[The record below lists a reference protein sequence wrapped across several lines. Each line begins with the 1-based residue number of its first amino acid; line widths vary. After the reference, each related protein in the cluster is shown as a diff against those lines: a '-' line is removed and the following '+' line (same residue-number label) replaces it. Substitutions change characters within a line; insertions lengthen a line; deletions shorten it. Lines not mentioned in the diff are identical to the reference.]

1 MGKNVAVIGS
11 GSFGCVLA
19 NVLKTN
25 GHNVILWSNSE
36 EEKKEI
42 NEKHYCSKLNGY
54 INDTITCTTNL
65 EEAINGT
72 DYIFMVI
79 PSSAIREVSSN
90 MEAYVTNQKII
101 VASKGLD
108 GEKVLTEV
116 VDEEINKHTKKCDI
130 GVISGPS
137 HAVQIYD
144 GVTTFFNYSGFTD
157 IKDLLSN
164 EDIKL
169 VYSDD
174 PKGMQIAAA
183 LKNRIAINVGKVFG
197 LYNKGVENF
206 DDINFERYSNIIS
219 ATIVEGLKEIENVG
233 LAMGAKKDTFY
244 DYCGLGDLITTALS
258 VHSRNLKCGIRL
270 GQGKDI
276 EDIKKEI
283 GMTIEGLNA
292 LDSAMNIVNKY
303 SLKCLEISSLYNQT
317 HKEMSK
323 TKEEEKNNAFPDDFG
338 GANPGSIV
346 LRMR

>member
-116 VDEEINKHTKKCDI
+116 VDEEINKHTKTCDI
-130 GVISGPS
+130 GVISG
-137 HAVQIYD
+137 
-144 GVTTFFNYSGFTD
+144 T
-157 IKDLLSN
+157 
-164 EDIKL
+164 
-169 VYSDD
+169 
-174 PKGMQIAAA
+174 
-183 LKNRIAINVGKVFG
+183 
-197 LYNKGVENF
+197 
-206 DDINFERYSNIIS
+206 
-219 ATIVEGLKEIENVG
+219 
-233 LAMGAKKDTFY
+233 
-244 DYCGLGDLITTALS
+244 
-258 VHSRNLKCGIRL
+258 
-270 GQGKDI
+270 
-276 EDIKKEI
+276 
-283 GMTIEGLNA
+283 
-292 LDSAMNIVNKY
+292 
-303 SLKCLEISSLYNQT
+303 
-317 HKEMSK
+317 
-323 TKEEEKNNAFPDDFG
+323 
-338 GANPGSIV
+338 
-346 LRMR
+346 